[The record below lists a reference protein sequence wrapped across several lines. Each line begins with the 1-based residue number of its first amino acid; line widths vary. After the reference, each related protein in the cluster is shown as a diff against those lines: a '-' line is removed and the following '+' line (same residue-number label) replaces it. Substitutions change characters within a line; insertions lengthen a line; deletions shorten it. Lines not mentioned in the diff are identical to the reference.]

1 MRGVRGSGDVT
12 NLLVL
17 LVLRV
22 RLYQRFR
29 SLDVLDCDTDVPAL
43 SQSCLS
49 RRHHGQRITL
59 QKNSFKSSNLKLVY
73 SFLF

>member
-29 SLDVLDCDTDVPAL
+29 SLDVLDCDTDVSAL

-59 QKNSFKSSNLKLVY
+59 QKYSFKSSILKLVY
-73 SFLF
+73 TFLF